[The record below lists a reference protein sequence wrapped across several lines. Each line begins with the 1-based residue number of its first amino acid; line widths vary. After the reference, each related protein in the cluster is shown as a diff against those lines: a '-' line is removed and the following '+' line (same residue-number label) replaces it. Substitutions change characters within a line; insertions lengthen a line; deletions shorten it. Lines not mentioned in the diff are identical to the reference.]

1 MREARQPQALFSGG
15 VVLARWA
22 EEGPREGLLHP
33 SAVEDA
39 RKDARKDALHA
50 LLTALPLIVEREAD
64 DRELPETELGLRSP
78 STSTRP

>member
-33 SAVEDA
+33 SAVE
-39 RKDARKDALHA
+39 DARKDALHA